1 MIQGFCSLHL
11 FSLTHVSASIGSQMP
26 QSAVC
31 VWIATSDSRLGTLTA
46 PGIRLLPRGTTSGN
60 PAYVA
65 NSQAGSF
72 CLLSSLTSLLSD
84 GANGQGNPTPSL
96 TSWPENLGL

>member
-1 MIQGFCSLHL
+1 MIQGFRSLHL
-11 FSLTHVSASIGSQMP
+11 FSLTQVSAFSGSQMP
-26 QSAVC
+26 QRAVC
-31 VWIATSDSRLGTLTA
+31 VWFATSDSRHGTLTA
-46 PGIRLLPRGTTSGN
+46 PGIRLLPRGATSGN

-65 NSQAGSF
+65 NSQAGPS
-72 CLLSSLTSLLSD
+72 CLPSSLTSLLSD